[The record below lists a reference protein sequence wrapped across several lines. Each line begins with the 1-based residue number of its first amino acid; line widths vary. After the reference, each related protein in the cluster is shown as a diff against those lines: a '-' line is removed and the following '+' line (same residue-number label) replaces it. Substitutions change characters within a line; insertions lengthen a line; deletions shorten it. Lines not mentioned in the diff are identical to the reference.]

1 MERYW
6 LNVILM
12 NNDNINKQLIKTQFY
27 NINLI
32 SSYLK
37 DKKIINQI
45 LNNNK
50 SDCACDSD
58 CDINKLCITDDLE
71 KLKKCNNFNKFLN
84 NNPIIGLLF
93 KKIKIDIC
101 YTPNLNTLDGEYKKN
116 IINNIRI
123 HMGLINKIHDYN
135 KIILLISMYDCLI
148 RNFHLVKNNSLFK
161 TSLEKLYEIDKL
173 LDNNNWLEIHN
184 LNKDVIKKFIN
195 IYIEHL

>member
-12 NNDNINKQLIKTQFY
+12 NNGSINKELIKSQFY

-37 DKKIINQI
+37 DKRIINQI
-45 LNNNK
+45 LQNKK
-50 SDCACDSD
+50 SDCD
-58 CDINKLCITDDLE
+58 CTINKICITNDLN
-71 KLKKCNNFNKFLN
+71 KLKECNNFNEFLN

-93 KKIKIDIC
+93 KKIKIDIS
-101 YTPNLNTLDGEYKKN
+101 YTPNLNTLDEEHKKY
-116 IINNIRI
+116 IINNVRI
-123 HMGLINKIHDYN
+123 HMDLINKFEDSN

-148 RNFHLVKNNSLFK
+148 RNFHFVKNNNSLFK
-161 TSLEKLYEIDKL
+161 TSLEKLYELDKY
-173 LDNNNWLEIHN
+173 LDKNNWLEIHN

-195 IYIEHL
+195 IYIENL